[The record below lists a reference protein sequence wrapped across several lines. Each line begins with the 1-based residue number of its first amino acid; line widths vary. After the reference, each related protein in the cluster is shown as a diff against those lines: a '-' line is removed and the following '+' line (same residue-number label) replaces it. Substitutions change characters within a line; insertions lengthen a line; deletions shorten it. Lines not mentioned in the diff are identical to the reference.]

1 LTIPQPKED
10 NILSKVLTLKAHAR
24 KSGVT
29 KGPIFWR
36 FLSWG
41 IDYSTKNPKTKFGR
55 ITFWIYNHPS
65 AHCEVDS
72 TNGNAKLASTFLK
85 IVFFFCCLLVEPIY
99 LNE

>member
-10 NILSKVLTLKAHAR
+10 NIFSKVLTLKAHAR

-29 KGPIFWR
+29 RGPIFWR

-41 IDYSTKNPKTKFGR
+41 IDYPTKNPKTKFGR

-65 AHCEVDS
+65 AHCAVTRVKKKKVKRKKSIKSD
-72 TNGNAKLASTFLK
+72 
-85 IVFFFCCLLVEPIY
+85 
-99 LNE
+99 